1 MYRSIIGLWLII
13 VGCGSGAGVSRPAQ
27 NAYDLPACQSFEHGA
42 QLCID
47 KRPISTERDYLREQ
61 LANEL
66 IDLESVYESNG
77 AEYTSEL
84 CSEYTDRLPETNYC
98 LGL

>member
-1 MYRSIIGLWLII
+1 MKTFFLCAFMTA
-13 VGCGSGAGVSRPAQ
+13 CGSGSGSNSSIE
-27 NAYDLPACQSFEHGA
+27 NAYELPACQSFEHGA

-47 KRPISTERDYLREQ
+47 KRPTSTERDYLREQ
-61 LANEL
+61 LGNEL

-77 AEYTSEL
+77 AEYTSDL
-84 CSEYTDRLPETNYC
+84 CSDYTDRLPETNYC